1 MARSR
6 PTTRF
11 HLHVGFI
18 LALLAGPL
26 CGEGLPQDDVP
37 PELQDL
43 ADRLGELWTQGHGGD
58 RAAFAEYGDIVS
70 MLSPEQRAGIFGPTE
85 AEQAA
90 AAAAADDDDDDPGS
104 EEDLNDLNDETPEGI
119 NNAIDRYIADGRSDS
134 AQAIW
139 DNLTPENRMKVNNLR
154 RQRQGQHVTG
164 EAWAGYTSAF
174 LSSTL
179 FEVDEHFQQ
188 ALGENLCA
196 LGHETGQSVPELVRQ
211 KNWQI
216 ISAAAAEANSI
227 KLEAFGDQVLAAYD
241 QAVIDTVIHPGQFPY
256 AHSTAMNRSALMVQD
271 GFLGAVLR
279 LRYQL
284 NTLKTGTG
292 EVPEGNF
299 VMQPG
304 YQVYTTFTGRLR
316 KIGWFEQNYGGG
328 MTSTTDRLKDELTD
342 FLSLPGVEGTPEHLV
357 RRTQFIGFLTSL
369 DRPRGCENAVNA
381 NSR

>member
-26 CGEGLPQDDVP
+26 FGEMPQDDVP

-43 ADRLGELWTQGHGGD
+43 ADRLGELWTRGHDDGD
-58 RAAFAEYGDIVS
+58 RAAFIEYGDIRS
-70 MLSPEQRAGIFGPTE
+70 NLSPEQRAGIFGETE
-85 AEQAA
+85 AEQPSADPCADADDAA
-90 AAAAADDDDDDPGS
+90 AR

-271 GFLGAVLR
+271 GRRATRAGDPL
-279 LRYQL
+279 
-284 NTLKTGTG
+284 
-292 EVPEGNF
+292 
-299 VMQPG
+299 
-304 YQVYTTFTGRLR
+304 QV
-316 KIGWFEQNYGGG
+316 
-328 MTSTTDRLKDELTD
+328 
-342 FLSLPGVEGTPEHLV
+342 
-357 RRTQFIGFLTSL
+357 
-369 DRPRGCENAVNA
+369 RP
-381 NSR
+381 